1 MEKIDHNAHSVYL
14 MYYHLI
20 MVVKYRRKVIN
31 DPISERAKEI
41 WEYIAP
47 RYGIVLEEWNHDI
60 DHVHVMFRAQPKTE
74 LSKFINAYKSASSR
88 LLKKEYPEIREKLW
102 KEAFWSQSFCLLTA
116 GGAPVEVIRQ
126 YIETQGEKSIEH
138 SISFPDLSNRR
149 TEDTPWK
156 TFGCCRFLYNQ
167 MLNDKIRE
175 YKKTK
180 KLLKI
185 HQPCIKRSIHF

>member
-47 RYGIVLEEWNHDI
+47 RYGI
-60 DHVHVMFRAQPKTE
+60 VHVMFRAQPKTE

-126 YIETQGEKSIEH
+126 YIETQGEKKH
-138 SISFPDLSNRR
+138 
-149 TEDTPWK
+149 
-156 TFGCCRFLYNQ
+156 
-167 MLNDKIRE
+167 
-175 YKKTK
+175 
-180 KLLKI
+180 
-185 HQPCIKRSIHF
+185 

>member
-1 MEKIDHNAHSVYL
+1 MNCKKNRKEHLFRNAIHGIIESVDKVKDQKRTVFMEKIDHNAHSVYL

-88 LLKKEYPEIREKLW
+88 
-102 KEAFWSQSFCLLTA
+102 
-116 GGAPVEVIRQ
+116 
-126 YIETQGEKSIEH
+126 H
-138 SISFPDLSNRR
+138 SSRSDP
-149 TEDTPWK
+149 
-156 TFGCCRFLYNQ
+156 
-167 MLNDKIRE
+167 
-175 YKKTK
+175 
-180 KLLKI
+180 
-185 HQPCIKRSIHF
+185 SIH

>member
-88 LLKKEYPEIREKLW
+88 LLKKEYPEIRIFSVIPRLD
-102 KEAFWSQSFCLLTA
+102 FHVSSQNITPKTA
-116 GGAPVEVIRQ
+116 AQ
-126 YIETQGEKSIEH
+126 
-138 SISFPDLSNRR
+138 
-149 TEDTPWK
+149 
-156 TFGCCRFLYNQ
+156 Q
-167 MLNDKIRE
+167 M
-175 YKKTK
+175 
-180 KLLKI
+180 
-185 HQPCIKRSIHF
+185 